1 MSEGVGGVGGGSTMS
16 MIGGLVGSYFGG
28 PVGGMMGS
36 ACGELLQE
44 SVGGAATDAG
54 SQLQREDGMPSF
66 IADQLKKVVEDAMK
80 QLMPE
85 GVNASDRQDAF
96 NQYGSSLQNFA
107 RELTQQ
113 IVDAVRKELQGQ
125 AGTSGAPDA
134 ASAPSATDTAPAGNT
149 PSTPSTTDAAGK
161 PSAPGATAPATTPS
175 APSTTET
182 AGTPSTTNTAPT
194 ESAANVG
201 AAKQGGEVTG
211 ESWLMAIAKA
221 MGSMMGDKAADLVKL
236 SKEMQNHSTAG
247 QGGATAASTSG
258 GKGAESNQ
266 ALSSQ
271 EQGAKDSSEMNSQFQ
286 TASQEFKML
295 QEAFNT
301 VVKTLGEAVAAM
313 AKQH

>member
-66 IADQLKKVVEDAMK
+66 IADQLKKVVEDALK

-134 ASAPSATDTAPAGNT
+134 ASAPSATDTAPAG
-149 PSTPSTTDAAGK
+149 STPST
-161 PSAPGATAPATTPS
+161 
-175 APSTTET
+175 PSTTET
-182 AGTPSTTNTAPT
+182 AGTPSTTNTAST